1 MAPMRRQCYWR
12 ERLGNTS
19 GFHLILTLLWP
30 LIMQACC
37 IFLQHCKPFS
47 IVSKF
52 NICDW
57 NFYLT
62 TIILL
67 CDYHSHSSIHD
78 YCACWCQV
86 SGPHWLKCIVLLL
99 LWKICIWLE
108 IADYDMN
115 ACVYKAAACMHA
127 HCNVTL
133 PMHRP
138 LHFGCVHAL
147 AASLYVHTGW
157 CHACTYSISECI
169 LCQYRI

>member
-1 MAPMRRQCYWR
+1 MLTFINTCSGGEQMGPMRRQCYWR
-12 ERLGNTS
+12 EHLENTF
-19 GFHLILTLLWP
+19 GFHQILTLLWP

-78 YCACWCQV
+78 YMCLLMLYDHKSLDHIDRNALHTC
-86 SGPHWLKCIVLLL
+86 SGKSVYVHELYMIMTRDCRLRHE
-99 LWKICIWLE
+99 C
-108 IADYDMN
+108 D
-115 ACVYKAAACMHA
+115 YKAAAC
-127 HCNVTL
+127 TL
-133 PMHRP
+133 
-138 LHFGCVHAL
+138 
-147 AASLYVHTGW
+147 
-157 CHACTYSISECI
+157 
-169 LCQYRI
+169 